1 MFGIDH
7 SKFENLK
14 DSTSNPIPIDKAY
27 HIYNAFI
34 DFHSFCNVIAERMAE
49 GNGIQN
55 LKKLGQKIIHSAAFS
70 EPPVDLGKNILEGSS
85 FKNGEITLEFKGI
98 SVVNDRGCALIG
110 FDSGESSFKM
120 IINPMPDIKV
130 VAVGS
135 SHCQGDI
142 YKDLASNW
150 VQKVTFNEIVVTEAT
165 MPMPPNKVN
174 SVVERNVLIRN
185 VGEGEFLK
193 Y

>member
-1 MFGIDH
+1 
-7 SKFENLK
+7 
-14 DSTSNPIPIDKAY
+14 
-27 HIYNAFI
+27 
-34 DFHSFCNVIAERMAE
+34 
-49 GNGIQN
+49 
-55 LKKLGQKIIHSAAFS
+55 
-70 EPPVDLGKNILEGSS
+70 
-85 FKNGEITLEFKGI
+85 
-98 SVVNDRGCALIG
+98 
-110 FDSGESSFKM
+110 M